1 MHVYYRE
8 REYMHI
14 TERDNYEAVSV
25 CLKTKS
31 CVKVHNQS
39 SALKA
44 QVLVEYK
51 WMLEAIF

>member
-51 WMLEAIF
+51 WMLEAVF